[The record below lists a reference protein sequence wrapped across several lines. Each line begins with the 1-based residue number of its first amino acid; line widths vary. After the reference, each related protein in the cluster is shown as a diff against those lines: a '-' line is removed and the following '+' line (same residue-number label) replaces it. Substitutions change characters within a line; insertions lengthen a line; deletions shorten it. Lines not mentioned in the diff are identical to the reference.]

1 MEDEQIIEGGRR
13 KEQEHSQRG
22 YTNRGRHRR
31 QMKETRFSRG
41 WFHLAMWSGLL
52 MTFAILAPLLL
63 VSKGHQQQA
72 VPSPQGGKAAVSLAA
87 EPADA
92 PPYVRVYVS
101 ATRKVERIALE
112 RYVRGVVAAEM
123 PERFELEAL
132 KAQAIAAR
140 TYIVRRLAR
149 GDVGGAAG
157 GADVTDTVA
166 HQAYVPLAK
175 LTERQHDAIAKLN
188 RAVNDTAGLVL
199 TYKDKPIEATFFS
212 TSNGYT
218 ENVEDY
224 WNQKLPYLRSVS
236 SPWDKKLSPRFMTTV
251 RMEADD
257 FLQKLGVSVNAV
269 PALKAAI
276 SNRDKGVESP
286 DSLSSAIELLSVTKG
301 KRIGEVQ
308 VGTHTFSGREFR
320 EKLGLSS
327 SAISWKMENGKIVLT
342 TYGYGHGVGMSQYG
356 AQGMALEGAS
366 AERILTY
373 YYQGVKLTP
382 VSRVLEKID
391 TAYAK
396 R

>member
-1 MEDEQIIEGGRR
+1 MN
-13 KEQEHSQRG
+13 K
-22 YTNRGRHRR
+22 RHN
-31 QMKETRFSRG
+31 SRG
-41 WFHLAMWSGLL
+41 WIHFALWSSLL
-52 MTFAILAPLLL
+52 MAFALLAPVLL

-72 VPSPQGGKAAVSLAA
+72 VPSPRGGKAAISITT
-87 EPADA
+87 EPADT
-92 PPYVRVYVS
+92 PPYVRVYVT
-101 ATRKVERIALE
+101 ATRKVERVGLE

-132 KAQAIAAR
+132 KAQATAAR

-149 GDVGGAAG
+149 GDVGGAVG

-175 LTERQHDAIAKLN
+175 LAERPSDAIAKLN

-199 TYKDKPIEATFFS
+199 TYQNKPIEATFFS

-251 RMEADD
+251 RMEVNE
-257 FLQKLGVSVNAV
+257 FLRKLGVAVDTV
-269 PALKAAI
+269 PALKTAI
-276 SNRDKGVESP
+276 SNRDKGVGAA
-286 DSLSSAIELLSVTKG
+286 DTLSTAIELLSVTKG

-308 VGTHTFSGREFR
+308 VGTHTFSGRQFR

-382 VSRVLEKID
+382 VSQVLEKID